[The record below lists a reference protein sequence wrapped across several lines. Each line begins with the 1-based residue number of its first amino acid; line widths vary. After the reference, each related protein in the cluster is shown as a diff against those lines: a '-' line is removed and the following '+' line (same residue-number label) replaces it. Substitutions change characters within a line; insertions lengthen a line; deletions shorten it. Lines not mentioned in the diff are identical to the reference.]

1 MALIFW
7 EVTMTRARAA
17 VLLVALILVRPAF
30 LQGGDRGANRIHK
43 ITYSEEADETV
54 IKVTAD
60 ETPTFSVFKLDDP
73 VRLFVDVSRGET
85 GPVSNPIVVDNGV
98 IDQIGTL
105 QFMSGGVPVGRVII
119 GLRDNAPYDVSSQG
133 NQIVIRVD
141 GQGRR
146 ASEGEATEL
155 ARKVTSIRDRLDKE
169 RELLGQVQRLRQ
181 QEEALRAKEEASR
194 KESERLRAKAME
206 LKVQAETDASK
217 ATAKA
222 SKASAEATKA
232 AAEATR
238 ASARASVEKERL
250 ALIQREK
257 ELAVKERQALAA
269 AAAAAREKADAMKQ
283 LARQAAARRNAEESV
298 ATKAEQ
304 ARKAA
309 QAAVVA
315 ENKKLAAVRA
325 ATKAEQAH
333 RVAMKTLADREKR
346 NLEQTRT
353 AREKEETLLA
363 NLAEARERQA
373 RVAKRAKESHDAAL
387 AAELKSTRKKVAD
400 LKNALEKSRVQATND
415 ARKRDQSYQAAVAQA
430 DTRKAEL
437 WKARQ
442 ETATVESRMQKLQ
455 AERDQ
460 LAGIAETARAEAARL
475 KALSE
480 QAAVIVQEKE
490 TARKDAEA
498 VSIRVAAQQKE
509 LAKLKMAVKAEEKEL
524 EAVAL
529 RKDRESRNLARVVSD
544 RKQAQA
550 SWEEVTKRLSGE
562 EERLAL
568 LSSERARV
576 ERTVGKLRSEIDDLS
591 SRRKSIETAEASHL
605 RGQLETRQQEVE
617 TLKDQLVAA
626 RTQAKGKKTA
636 REQSLAKELA
646 RKEID
651 ITQLRTSYEEALLK
665 ARAEGE
671 AIRTSYEARLNKAK
685 AEGDWK
691 DETIR
696 DLADKISRAQDEVKA
711 SRKALASRE
720 ADIAALRTS
729 LADAEVTGSQSV
741 NQLRETLQRKVSEA
755 QEVRT
760 DLADRLARTDELAS
774 KRAAE
779 IARLSQELER
789 FKARNTKRESSKVK
803 GLKDSLQAR
812 EIEIQVLKKA
822 HRKAQK
828 SGSVKTRDQKK
839 RLAALKKSLKTS
851 YEARLNKAK
860 AEGDWKDE
868 TIRDLADKIS
878 RAQDEVKASRKA
890 LASREADIAALR
902 TSLADAEVTGSQS
915 VNQLRETLQRK
926 VSEAQEVRTDLA
938 DRLARTDE
946 LASKRAAEIARLS
959 QELERFKAR
968 NTKRESSKVKGLK
981 DSLQAREIEIQVLKK
996 AYRKAQKSGSGK
1008 TRDQKKRLAALKKSL
1023 KQQKSERKRIESE
1036 YAHEKTA
1043 WNRHVET
1050 RDRRITALTE
1060 QIDALKASKAARES
1074 REVARLHELVTA
1086 KESEVASLKD
1096 ENRRANEH
1104 GSRMTSEMRAAR
1116 KAITEAEK
1124 DLKTLKGRFTTA
1136 TQREKAALRKEIA
1149 AAAKADKLMHE
1160 LEGTRAERDSLA
1172 VELDHTRQGL
1182 AAAEKTAARER
1193 ARIKAELEQ
1202 EKSRRDRLARELA
1215 DVKAKVAKASRPS
1228 PARAAAHPA
1237 PAARSKTKSHVKTV
1251 DFKEMGG
1258 IPSVVMKVKGR
1269 PDYKVISVNDRS
1281 YVLTVKNATLAGHMA
1296 RRMDVTAFES
1306 PVSMVT
1312 SFSDSDGT
1320 VQVMADLAKPTGQR
1334 VQFVNGKLVWKFN
1347 GPPAGKMF
1355 AGASPTPT
1363 TGRSGRMVASA
1374 QGKTPS
1380 QPLVPTMSEM
1390 PSDKPQKYRKPSMVP
1405 KKKKYKGKR
1414 INLTVKDADIQNVL
1428 TFLAREGRVN
1438 IVTSENVRGK
1448 VTFHL
1453 EDVPWDLALDTVLKA
1468 KGLDYVV
1475 EQGIFRVAPI
1485 DDIQREY
1492 EARVKKMQKVRE
1504 LKPVLVRLI
1513 PVNYGNG
1520 TNLMSRVR
1528 SVLSEKGIV
1537 AVDDRTNTL
1546 IIKDTEDYLTA
1557 AEELVRRLDQQ
1568 TPQVL
1573 IEARIVEARTTF
1585 KEDIGIQWGGKF
1597 AMGSNYGN
1605 ETGLV
1610 FPSSIGL
1617 AGGAD
1622 DQAAPQNG
1630 IALETPNFAVN
1641 LPAAVGAGS
1650 GGAIGI
1656 ELGSIGGAANLSLRL
1671 SAAEE
1676 EGTVKIISSPRI
1688 STLDNTKATIS
1699 QGVAIPI
1706 SVVSAAGVNTQF
1718 FSADLKLDVTPHVTR
1733 DGHISL
1739 KLDITKNEPDFGNVA
1754 ANGNPTIQKK
1764 EAHTELLIRDGD
1776 TTVIGGIYTRSKGK
1790 SFKKIPFFGDIPVL
1804 GWFFKSKTRTD
1815 DRSELLIFITPKVVN
1830 REVAL

>member
-1 MALIFW
+1 
-7 EVTMTRARAA
+7 MTRARAA
-17 VLLVALILVRPAF
+17 VLLVALILVLPAF

-85 GPVSNPIVVDNGV
+85 EPVSNPIVVDNGV

-105 QFMSGGVPVGRVII
+105 QFKSGGVPVGRVII

-146 ASEGEATEL
+146 ASEGEVKEL
-155 ARKVTSIRDRLDKE
+155 ARKATSIRDRLDKE

-194 KESERLRAKAME
+194 KESERLRARALE
-206 LKVQAETDASK
+206 LKNQAEKD
-217 ATAKA
+217 A
-222 SKASAEATKA
+222 SKASAEAS
-232 AAEATR
+232 R
-238 ASARASVEKERL
+238 ASARAQVEKERL

-257 ELAVKERQALAA
+257 ELAAKERQALAA
-269 AAAAAREKADAMKQ
+269 AAVAARDKADAMKQ
-283 LARQAAARRNAEESV
+283 LATKAAARRAAEESV
-298 ATKAEQ
+298 ATKAEE

-309 QAAVVA
+309 QAAVAA
-315 ENKKLAAVRA
+315 ENRKLDAVRTA
-325 ATKAEQAH
+325 RKAEEAHQA
-333 RVAMKTLADREKR
+333 AMKTLAEREQR
-346 NLEQTRT
+346 NLEQARA

-363 NLAEARERQA
+363 SLAEARKKQA
-373 RVAKRAKESHDAAL
+373 QVAKRAKETHDAAL
-387 AAELKSTRKKVAD
+387 AAELKTTRKKVAK
-400 LKNALEKSRVQATND
+400 LSSAIEKSRAQAEADT
-415 ARKRDQSYQAAVAQA
+415 RKRDRSYQAAVAEA
-430 DTRKAEL
+430 DSRKAEL

-442 ETATVESRMQKLQ
+442 ETAAVEARMQALQ
-455 AERDQ
+455 TERDQ
-460 LAGIAETARAEAARL
+460 LAEVAESARSEAMRL

-480 QAAVIVQEKE
+480 QAAAIVQQKE

-498 VSIRVAAQQKE
+498 VSARVAVQKKE
-509 LAKLKMAVKAEEKEL
+509 LAKIKTAIKTEEKEL

-529 RKDRESRNLARVVSD
+529 RKDREARNLARVVSD

-550 SWEEVTKRLSGE
+550 SWEEVSKRLSSE
-562 EERLAL
+562 EERLEL
-568 LSSERARV
+568 LSSERAQV
-576 ERTVGKLRSEIDDLS
+576 ENTVGKLRSEIDELS
-591 SRRKSIETAEASHL
+591 SRRKAIETAEASQL

-617 TLKDQLVAA
+617 ALRKQLTAA
-626 RTQAKGKKTA
+626 RTQATGKKKA
-636 REQSLAKELA
+636 HERALAKELA

-651 ITQLRTSYEEALLK
+651 ITQLRTSYEEALLM

-671 AIRTSYEARLNKAK
+671 AIRTSYEAKLSKAK

-696 DLADKISRAQDEVKA
+696 DLADKIARAQDEVKV

-720 ADIAALRTS
+720 AEIVTLKAS
-729 LADAEVTGSQSV
+729 LSDAEIKGSRNV
-741 NQLRETLQRKVSEA
+741 NELRESLRRKVSEA
-755 QEVRT
+755 QGVRN

-779 IARLSQELER
+779 IAHLSQELER
-789 FKARNTKRESSKVK
+789 FKTQGMNRETSRIK
-803 GLKDSLQAR
+803 GLKDRLQ
-812 EIEIQVLKKA
+812 
-822 HRKAQK
+822 
-828 SGSVKTRDQKK
+828 
-839 RLAALKKSLKTS
+839 
-851 YEARLNKAK
+851 
-860 AEGDWKDE
+860 
-868 TIRDLADKIS
+868 
-878 RAQDEVKASRKA
+878 
-890 LASREADIAALR
+890 SREM
-902 TSLADAEVTGSQS
+902 
-915 VNQLRETLQRK
+915 
-926 VSEAQEVRTDLA
+926 
-938 DRLARTDE
+938 
-946 LASKRAAEIARLS
+946 
-959 QELERFKAR
+959 
-968 NTKRESSKVKGLK
+968 
-981 DSLQAREIEIQVLKK
+981 EIQVLKK
-996 AYRKAQKSGSGK
+996 AYKDAKKSRAGK
-1008 TRDQKKRLAALKKSL
+1008 DQKKRLAALKKSL
-1023 KQQKSERKRIESE
+1023 KQQKDEWKRTEGE
-1036 YAHEKTA
+1036 YNREKAA
-1043 WNRHVET
+1043 WNRRVKK
-1050 RDRRITALTE
+1050 RDRRIGALTD
-1060 QIDALKASKAARES
+1060 QIEALKNSKAARES
-1074 REVARLHELVTA
+1074 REVARLHKLVTD
-1086 KESEVASLKD
+1086 KESEVAALRD
-1096 ENRRANEH
+1096 ENRRASEH
-1104 GSRMTSEMRAAR
+1104 GSRMTSEMRSAR
-1116 KAITEAEK
+1116 KAIASAEK
-1124 DLKTLKGRFTTA
+1124 DLKSLKRRLSSA
-1136 TQREKAALRKEIA
+1136 TEREKAAHKKEIA
-1149 AAAKADKLMHE
+1149 AAAKADRLLHE

-1172 VELDHTRQGL
+1172 KELDHTKQGL
-1182 AAAEKTAARER
+1182 VAAERTAARER
-1193 ARIKAELEQ
+1193 ARIQAELKQ
-1202 EKSRRDRLARELA
+1202 EKARRDRLAKELA
-1215 DVKAKVAKASRPS
+1215 SVKAEAAKVRKTAPARAPRPAAKAKASS
-1228 PARAAAHPA
+1228 LV
-1237 PAARSKTKSHVKTV
+1237 KSV

-1258 IPSVVMKVKGR
+1258 IPSVVMKVNGR
-1269 PDYKVISVNDRS
+1269 PDYKVVSVNDRS
-1281 YVLTVKNATLAGHMA
+1281 YVLTVKNATLASHMA

-1320 VQVMADLAKPTGQR
+1320 VQVVADLAEPTGQR
-1334 VQFVNGKLVWKFN
+1334 VRFQNGKLVWKFN

-1355 AGASPTPT
+1355 AGAAPTPT

-1374 QGKTPS
+1374 QGKTPT
-1380 QPLVPTMSEM
+1380 QPLVPAMGQM
-1390 PSDKPQKYRKPSMVP
+1390 PTDQPQKYRKPSMVP

-1610 FPSSIGL
+1610 FPSSIGI

-1790 SFKKIPFFGDIPVL
+1790 SFKKVPFFGDIPVL
-1804 GWFFKSKTRTD
+1804 GWFFKSRTRTD

>member
-671 AIRTSYEARLNKAK
+671 AIR
-685 AEGDWK
+685 
-691 DETIR
+691 
-696 DLADKISRAQDEVKA
+696 
-711 SRKALASRE
+711 
-720 ADIAALRTS
+720 
-729 LADAEVTGSQSV
+729 
-741 NQLRETLQRKVSEA
+741 
-755 QEVRT
+755 
-760 DLADRLARTDELAS
+760 
-774 KRAAE
+774 
-779 IARLSQELER
+779 
-789 FKARNTKRESSKVK
+789 
-803 GLKDSLQAR
+803 
-812 EIEIQVLKKA
+812 
-822 HRKAQK
+822 
-828 SGSVKTRDQKK
+828 
-839 RLAALKKSLKTS
+839 TS